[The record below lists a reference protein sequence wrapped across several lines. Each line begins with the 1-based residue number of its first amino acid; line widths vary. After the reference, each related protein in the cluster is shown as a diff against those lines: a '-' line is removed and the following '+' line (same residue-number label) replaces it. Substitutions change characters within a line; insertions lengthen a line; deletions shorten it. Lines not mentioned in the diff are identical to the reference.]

1 MTFISRIL
9 GYVRDAVIAAIFGA
23 GLSADAFFVAFRISN
38 LFRRLLGEGAL
49 TSSFVP
55 VYTDVLH
62 ERTPEQARSFVSTA
76 FIVVLV
82 LLILITIPCIIF
94 SSEIVALMAPGFV
107 ESGGVES
114 GKFALT
120 VTLTQWMFPF
130 MVFVGLM
137 AVAMGVLHSFRHF
150 TMPAIAPV
158 LLNISIIVSAL
169 FFSDYFPSPVYALA
183 AGVLVGGLFQLLVQL
198 PMLSRY
204 GMFPRLSLNLR
215 DPAIKRIFL
224 LMGPAIVGVGVY
236 QLNIFITL
244 RFASQLGEGSVS
256 YLYYGARLMELPL
269 GIFVVSLATVILPSL
284 SSDVTN
290 KDFTSVRRSLSYA
303 MRLVNFVCIPATV
316 GLIILAYPIIDVLFA
331 RGAFGAEDAQET
343 AYALYF
349 FAAGIVPVALSRIF
363 VSVYYSLKDTKTP
376 VVVAVVCVLV
386 NLIGCM
392 LLMGPLGHGGL
403 ALATTLAAT
412 ANFILLAAILKFR
425 LTAVDFLSVA
435 SAVVRPVIAAVIMG
449 VVLYGF
455 LRLTGWPTT
464 GILLKVVLVAVL
476 VCGGA
481 LLYFMLSMLFKVKE
495 ATILKDIVVEK
506 LYARKGK

>member
-49 TSSFVP
+49 TSSFIP

-62 ERTPEQARSFVSTA
+62 ERSPEEARRFVSSV
-76 FIVVLV
+76 FIIALIVLT
-82 LLILITIPCIIF
+82 LITIPCIIF
-94 SSEIVALMAPGFV
+94 SAEIVAFMAPGFV
-107 ESGGVES
+107 DAPD

-158 LLNISIIVSAL
+158 LLNISIIASAL
-169 FFSDYFPSPVYALA
+169 LLRGYFPSAVYALA
-183 AGVLVGGLFQLLVQL
+183 VGVLVGGLLQLLIQL
-198 PMLSRY
+198 PFLRRY
-204 GMFPRLSLNLR
+204 GMFPTFCFNIK

-244 RFASQLGEGSVS
+244 RFASHLAEGSIA
-256 YLYYGARLMELPL
+256 YLYYGSRLMELPL

-284 SSDVTN
+284 SSDVTK
-290 KDFTSVRRSLSYA
+290 KDFVSFKRSLSHA

-316 GLIILAYPIIDVLFA
+316 GLIILAYPIVDVLFL
-331 RGAFGAEDAQET
+331 RGAFGAGDARET
-343 AYALYF
+343 AYVLYF
-349 FAAGIVPVALSRIF
+349 FAAGIVPIALSRIF
-363 VSVYYSLKDTKTP
+363 ISVYYSLKDTKTP
-376 VVVAVVCVLV
+376 VVIAVVCVVV

-392 LLMGPLGHGGL
+392 LLIGPLGHGGL
-403 ALATTLAAT
+403 ALATTIAAT
-412 ANFILLAAILKFR
+412 ANFIMLAMVLKARVSAVDFISVVSASAKSLLAAI
-425 LTAVDFLSVA
+425 
-435 SAVVRPVIAAVIMG
+435 IMG
-449 VVLYGF
+449 VVLYVA
-455 LRLTGWPTT
+455 LNLIGWPDS
-464 GILLKVVLVAVL
+464 GIFLKAGLIAVF

-481 LLYFMLSMLFKVKE
+481 LLYFMLSILFKIKE
-495 ATILKDIVVEK
+495 SAVIKAIVVEK
-506 LYARKGK
+506 FSSKRFRKEL